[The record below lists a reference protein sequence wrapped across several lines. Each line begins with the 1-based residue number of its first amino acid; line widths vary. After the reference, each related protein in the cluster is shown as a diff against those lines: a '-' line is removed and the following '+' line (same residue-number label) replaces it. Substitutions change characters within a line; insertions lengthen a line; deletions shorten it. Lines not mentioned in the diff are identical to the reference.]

1 MGKFSFL
8 LPKNIGRNL
17 NARGDRATQ
26 KERFQKR
33 RWRLLQI
40 ESAIACNLRCVMCPW
55 REITKNVENHG
66 LMSQDIWRSIRLHLS
81 DIKSIDFTGGG
92 EPLLQPKLAEWIAEA
107 NAAGCET
114 GFLSNGLLLKEER
127 LQRILDAG
135 VDWICISMDGADA
148 GIYEAI
154 RIGSNFERVCE
165 NVAKIAMLR
174 SGNRPRTMINFVLM
188 DLNFH
193 QIEDIVRLAAQ
204 LGVDQLNF
212 KQCDVIRGESGKG
225 HGLFGVEETKDIRRL
240 KKSLGKARRL
250 AKKLNMAT
258 TAFAFTPEER
268 SVCQQDPRD
277 SLFIR
282 YDGFAAP
289 CINLA
294 IGGPTTFL
302 GQEVRM
308 PNVHYGRLPDT
319 DLLAL
324 WQSESCEFYRQQFE
338 LRAKK
343 HDEAIVSGM
352 LSASGARRLK
362 ALQAAKDAMP
372 EPPQGC
378 NVCHYLYDI

>member
-1 MGKFSFL
+1 MKFFSSL
-8 LPKNIGRNL
+8 LRINIERSL
-17 NARGDRATQ
+17 NALRGRSAQ
-26 KERFQKR
+26 KEMPPKR
-33 RWRLLQI
+33 RWRLLQV
-40 ESAIACNLRCVMCPW
+40 ESAIACNLRCIMCPW
-55 REITKNVENHG
+55 REIAKNVENRG
-66 LMSQDIWRSIRLHLS
+66 LMTHDIWESIRLHLA
-81 DIKSIDFTGGG
+81 DINSVDFTGGG
-92 EPLLQPKLAEWIAEA
+92 ESLLQPKLAEWIAQA

-148 GIYEAI
+148 GMYESI

-165 NVAKIAMLR
+165 NVAKIGELR
-174 SGNRPRTMINFVLM
+174 SGNRPRAMINFVLM
-188 DLNFH
+188 DMNFH
-193 QIEDIVRLAAQ
+193 QLEDIVRLAAQ

-225 HGLFGVEETKDIRRL
+225 HGLFEIEETKDIRRL
-240 KKSLGKARRL
+240 KKILGKARRL
-250 AKKLNMAT
+250 AGKLNMAT

-308 PNVHYGRLPDT
+308 PNVHYGRLPNT
-319 DLLAL
+319 DLMEL
-324 WQSESCEFYRQQFE
+324 WQSESCEFYRQQV
-338 LRAKK
+338 RASRSKT
-343 HDEAIVSGM
+343 
-352 LSASGARRLK
+352 R
-362 ALQAAKDAMP
+362 
-372 EPPQGC
+372 
-378 NVCHYLYDI
+378 